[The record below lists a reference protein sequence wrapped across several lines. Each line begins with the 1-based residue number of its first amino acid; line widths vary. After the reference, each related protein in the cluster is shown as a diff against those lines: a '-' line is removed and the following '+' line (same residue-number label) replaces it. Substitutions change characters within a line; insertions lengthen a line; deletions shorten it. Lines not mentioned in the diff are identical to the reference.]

1 MVIAARGEPVRPLHR
16 VCRLCGQV
24 SRRLPWHPVRTAHL
38 PLNYSGNPGV
48 SGESDRGAIGTRIR
62 RASVPMHADAQYLV
76 MASTAMASLL
86 AILAA
91 YIYAVPA

>member
-1 MVIAARGEPVRPLHR
+1 
-16 VCRLCGQV
+16 
-24 SRRLPWHPVRTAHL
+24 
-38 PLNYSGNPGV
+38 
-48 SGESDRGAIGTRIR
+48 
-62 RASVPMHADAQYLV
+62 MHADAQYLV